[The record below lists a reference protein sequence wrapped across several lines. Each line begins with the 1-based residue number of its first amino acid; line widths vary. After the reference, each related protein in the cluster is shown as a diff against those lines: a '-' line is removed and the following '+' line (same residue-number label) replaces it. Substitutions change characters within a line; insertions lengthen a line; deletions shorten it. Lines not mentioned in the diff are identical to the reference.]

1 MFRLAGNEPP
11 RCMLATASSRVLL
24 ELVLVS
30 LKRRVVVILTVLSI
44 VGKSLCTHVF
54 CVMK

>member
-1 MFRLAGNEPP
+1 
-11 RCMLATASSRVLL
+11 MLATASSRVLL

-54 CVMK
+54 YVMK